1 MTSLC
6 FPPEKSVCNGETS
19 HLNCTNSDQRSLLDF
34 KNGLIDADDRLSS
47 WRGGS
52 NCCEWWGVTCDS
64 STGAV
69 ISLQLHNSSLGGEI
83 RPSLLQLE
91 SLQHLDLSLDD
102 FNDVP
107 FPSFLGSFRS
117 LEYLNLSTAGFSGI
131 IPPALGNIST
141 LQFLD
146 LSSSQLSGLTAA
158 NLDWMKGMVSL
169 KHLSMSGVDLSIAGS
184 NLFRTLNMLP
194 GLTEVHLSS
203 CGLTGSSSLAL
214 ARVNFTSLSV
224 LDLSFNDFSA
234 RFPSWLA
241 NLTRLSHLDLS
252 SNKLH
257 GKLPDSIGNLSS
269 LRDFDLFENNVEG
282 AVPSSIGKLC
292 NLQSLD
298 FSGNNLTGSLPETLQ
313 ETSCGSNGVL
323 PNLQKLRLSSN
334 RLVGKLPD
342 WLGKLEALAELSLD
356 NNLLQGPIPDSLG
369 NLQNLTNL
377 GISYNQL
384 NGTLPDTFGKLSQL
398 SFLDVSSNHLTGSIS
413 ESHFATLAKL
423 KILLLASN
431 SLVFDVGSSWLP
443 RFQARNL
450 DLGSCQL
457 GPSFPTWLRTQR
469 EVMYLDFSNASI
481 SDTIPTWF
489 WDISSNLSL
498 LNVSFNQLTG
508 QLPNKLKIAPF
519 ADVDFSSNL
528 FEGPMPLPSHGI
540 ELLDL
545 SKNKFSGPIPEIM
558 FQTMP
563 DVIFLSLSGNRLSGD
578 IPSSIGDSL
587 SLQVIDLSNNSLSGN
602 IPSTIGN
609 CSFLKALDLSNN
621 MLTGPLPSS
630 FQNLTS
636 LETMDLGN
644 NLLSGNI
651 LAFLGDVTLFEH
663 LRILRLRSNAF
674 SGHIPPTISNLTSLQ
689 VLDLAEN
696 NLTGNIPSSLGDLN
710 AMASNRYTNQYL
722 QFGKYR
728 GAYYEESLV
737 VNIKGNPQK
746 YTKTLSLVT
755 SIDLSSNNLQGDF
768 PEDVTKLVGLVSLNL
783 SRNQITGKIP
793 ETISNMRA
801 ISSLDLSNN
810 RLSGSIP
817 EGMNTLTSLAYLN
830 LSSNSLSGAI
840 PTRGQMSTFEQS
852 AFANNSGLCGV
863 NIDLP
868 CRGDDDDDDDGQ
880 DNNDGDEDGFIDEW
894 FYLAV
899 GVGFAAGI
907 VIPTLVLAVKK
918 PWSDAYFMFVDRFV
932 KRSWLLMTT
941 L

>member
-252 SNKLH
+252 SSGLF
-257 GKLPDSIGNLSS
+257 GRIPLGLS
-269 LRDFDLFENNVEG
+269 E
-282 AVPSSIGKLC
+282 
-292 NLQSLD
+292 
-298 FSGNNLTGSLPETLQ
+298 LPE
-313 ETSCGSNGVL
+313 
-323 PNLQKLRLSSN
+323 LQKLRLSSN

-722 QFGKYR
+722 QFGK
-728 GAYYEESLV
+728 
-737 VNIKGNPQK
+737 K

>member
-158 NLDWMKGMVSL
+158 NL
-169 KHLSMSGVDLSIAGS
+169 
-184 NLFRTLNMLP
+184 
-194 GLTEVHLSS
+194 
-203 CGLTGSSSLAL
+203 
-214 ARVNFTSLSV
+214 VNFTSLSV

-252 SNKLH
+252 SSGLFGRIPLGLSELPELQLLNLAMNYNLSASCSQLFRGNWGKIQVLNFASNKLH

-298 FSGNNLTGSLPETLQ
+298 FSGNNLTGSLPETL
-313 ETSCGSNGVL
+313 
-323 PNLQKLRLSSN
+323 
-334 RLVGKLPD
+334 
-342 WLGKLEALAELSLD
+342 
-356 NNLLQGPIPDSLG
+356 
-369 NLQNLTNL
+369 
-377 GISYNQL
+377 
-384 NGTLPDTFGKLSQL
+384 
-398 SFLDVSSNHLTGSIS
+398 
-413 ESHFATLAKL
+413 
-423 KILLLASN
+423 
-431 SLVFDVGSSWLP
+431 
-443 RFQARNL
+443 
-450 DLGSCQL
+450 
-457 GPSFPTWLRTQR
+457 
-469 EVMYLDFSNASI
+469 
-481 SDTIPTWF
+481 
-489 WDISSNLSL
+489 
-498 LNVSFNQLTG
+498 QLTG

-817 EGMNTLTSLAYLN
+817 
-830 LSSNSLSGAI
+830 LSGAI

>member
-313 ETSCGSNGVL
+313 ETSCGSN
-323 PNLQKLRLSSN
+323 
-334 RLVGKLPD
+334 
-342 WLGKLEALAELSLD
+342 ALAELSLD

>member
-252 SNKLH
+252 SSGLF
-257 GKLPDSIGNLSS
+257 GRIPLGLSELPELQLLNL
-269 LRDFDLFENNVEG
+269 V
-282 AVPSSIGKLC
+282 GKLC

-602 IPSTIGN
+602 IPSTI
-609 CSFLKALDLSNN
+609 
-621 MLTGPLPSS
+621 
-630 FQNLTS
+630 
-636 LETMDLGN
+636 
-644 NLLSGNI
+644 
-651 LAFLGDVTLFEH
+651 DVTLFEH

-710 AMASNRYTNQYL
+710 AMA
-722 QFGKYR
+722 
-728 GAYYEESLV
+728 
-737 VNIKGNPQK
+737 
-746 YTKTLSLVT
+746 

>member
-252 SNKLH
+252 SSGLF
-257 GKLPDSIGNLSS
+257 GRIPLGLRNLSS

-313 ETSCGSNGVL
+313 ETSCGST
-323 PNLQKLRLSSN
+323 
-334 RLVGKLPD
+334 
-342 WLGKLEALAELSLD
+342 LAELSLD

-609 CSFLKALDLSNN
+609 CSFLKALDLSYND
-621 MLTGPLPSS
+621 LTAQIPV
-630 FQNLTS
+630 Q
-636 LETMDLGN
+636 LGQ
-644 NLLSGNI
+644 LSQQQ
-651 LAFLGDVTLFEH
+651 
-663 LRILRLRSNAF
+663 ILRLRSNAF

-696 NLTGNIPSSLGDLN
+696 NLTGNIPSSLG
-710 AMASNRYTNQYL
+710 
-722 QFGKYR
+722 
-728 GAYYEESLV
+728 
-737 VNIKGNPQK
+737 
-746 YTKTLSLVT
+746 
-755 SIDLSSNNLQGDF
+755 
-768 PEDVTKLVGLVSLNL
+768 
-783 SRNQITGKIP
+783 
-793 ETISNMRA
+793 SNMRA

>member
-91 SLQHLDLSLDD
+91 SLQHLDLS
-102 FNDVP
+102 
-107 FPSFLGSFRS
+107 
-117 LEYLNLSTAGFSGI
+117 
-131 IPPALGNIST
+131 
-141 LQFLD
+141 
-146 LSSSQLSGLTAA
+146 
-158 NLDWMKGMVSL
+158 
-169 KHLSMSGVDLSIAGS
+169 
-184 NLFRTLNMLP
+184 
-194 GLTEVHLSS
+194 
-203 CGLTGSSSLAL
+203 
-214 ARVNFTSLSV
+214 
-224 LDLSFNDFSA
+224 FNDFSA

-241 NLTRLSHLDLS
+241 NLTRLSHLD
-252 SNKLH
+252 
-257 GKLPDSIGNLSS
+257 
-269 LRDFDLFENNVEG
+269 
-282 AVPSSIGKLC
+282 
-292 NLQSLD
+292 
-298 FSGNNLTGSLPETLQ
+298 
-313 ETSCGSNGVL
+313 
-323 PNLQKLRLSSN
+323 LSSN

-609 CSFLKALDLSNN
+609 CSFLKALDLSYND
-621 MLTGPLPSS
+621 LTAQIPV
-630 FQNLTS
+630 Q
-636 LETMDLGN
+636 LG
-644 NLLSGNI
+644 
-651 LAFLGDVTLFEH
+651 
-663 LRILRLRSNAF
+663 
-674 SGHIPPTISNLTSLQ
+674 Q
-689 VLDLAEN
+689 
-696 NLTGNIPSSLGDLN
+696 
-710 AMASNRYTNQYL
+710 
-722 QFGKYR
+722 
-728 GAYYEESLV
+728 
-737 VNIKGNPQK
+737 
-746 YTKTLSLVT
+746 
-755 SIDLSSNNLQGDF
+755 
-768 PEDVTKLVGLVSLNL
+768 LVGLVSLNL

>member
-1 MTSLC
+1 
-6 FPPEKSVCNGETS
+6 
-19 HLNCTNSDQRSLLDF
+19 
-34 KNGLIDADDRLSS
+34 
-47 WRGGS
+47 
-52 NCCEWWGVTCDS
+52 
-64 STGAV
+64 
-69 ISLQLHNSSLGGEI
+69 
-83 RPSLLQLE
+83 
-91 SLQHLDLSLDD
+91 
-102 FNDVP
+102 
-107 FPSFLGSFRS
+107 
-117 LEYLNLSTAGFSGI
+117 
-131 IPPALGNIST
+131 
-141 LQFLD
+141 
-146 LSSSQLSGLTAA
+146 
-158 NLDWMKGMVSL
+158 
-169 KHLSMSGVDLSIAGS
+169 
-184 NLFRTLNMLP
+184 MLP

-214 ARVNFTSLSV
+214 GRVNFTSLSV

-252 SNKLH
+252 SSGFELPELQLLNLAMNYNLSASCSQLFRGNWGKIKVLNFASNKLH

-298 FSGNNLTGSLPETLQ
+298 FSGNNLTG
-313 ETSCGSNGVL
+313 
-323 PNLQKLRLSSN
+323 
-334 RLVGKLPD
+334 KLPD
-342 WLGKLEALAELSLD
+342 WLGKLEALVELSLD

-369 NLQNLTNL
+369 NLQN
-377 GISYNQL
+377 
-384 NGTLPDTFGKLSQL
+384 
-398 SFLDVSSNHLTGSIS
+398 
-413 ESHFATLAKL
+413 FATLAKL
-423 KILLLASN
+423 KILLLSSN

-609 CSFLKALDLSNN
+609 CSFLKALDLSYNDLTAQIPVQLGQLSQLQSLHLSNN

-696 NLTGNIPSSLGDLN
+696 NLTGNIPSNLGELN
-710 AMASNRYTNQYL
+710 AMAS
-722 QFGKYR
+722 KYR

-868 CRGDDDDDDDGQ
+868 CRGDDDDDDGDGQ
-880 DNNDGDEDGFIDEW
+880 DNNNDNDNDEDGFIDEW

>member
-117 LEYLNLSTAGFSGI
+117 LEYLNLST
-131 IPPALGNIST
+131 
-141 LQFLD
+141 
-146 LSSSQLSGLTAA
+146 
-158 NLDWMKGMVSL
+158 
-169 KHLSMSGVDLSIAGS
+169 
-184 NLFRTLNMLP
+184 
-194 GLTEVHLSS
+194 
-203 CGLTGSSSLAL
+203 
-214 ARVNFTSLSV
+214 
-224 LDLSFNDFSA
+224 
-234 RFPSWLA
+234 
-241 NLTRLSHLDLS
+241 
-252 SNKLH
+252 
-257 GKLPDSIGNLSS
+257 
-269 LRDFDLFENNVEG
+269 
-282 AVPSSIGKLC
+282 
-292 NLQSLD
+292 
-298 FSGNNLTGSLPETLQ
+298 
-313 ETSCGSNGVL
+313 
-323 PNLQKLRLSSN
+323 
-334 RLVGKLPD
+334 
-342 WLGKLEALAELSLD
+342 LSLD

-450 DLGSCQL
+450 DLGSCQ
-457 GPSFPTWLRTQR
+457 
-469 EVMYLDFSNASI
+469 ASI

>member
-241 NLTRLSHLDLS
+241 NLTGKIQVLNFA

-298 FSGNNLTGSLPETLQ
+298 FS
-313 ETSCGSNGVL
+313 
-323 PNLQKLRLSSN
+323 
-334 RLVGKLPD
+334 
-342 WLGKLEALAELSLD
+342 
-356 NNLLQGPIPDSLG
+356 
-369 NLQNLTNL
+369 NLTNL

-609 CSFLKALDLSNN
+609 CSFLKALDLSYND
-621 MLTGPLPSS
+621 LTA
-630 FQNLTS
+630 Q
-636 LETMDLGN
+636 
-644 NLLSGNI
+644 
-651 LAFLGDVTLFEH
+651 
-663 LRILRLRSNAF
+663 
-674 SGHIPPTISNLTSLQ
+674 IP
-689 VLDLAEN
+689 
-696 NLTGNIPSSLGDLN
+696 
-710 AMASNRYTNQYL
+710 
-722 QFGKYR
+722 
-728 GAYYEESLV
+728 
-737 VNIKGNPQK
+737 K